1 MRETKGENVVFMQKS
16 GKICPLLQG
25 PSQYFRT
32 NRGNGIMNPW
42 SGRFYQD

>member
-1 MRETKGENVVFMQKS
+1 MRETKRESIVFMQKS
-16 GKICPLLQG
+16 GKMCPPLWG

-42 SGRFYQD
+42 IGRL